1 MALISAANPQFPR
14 AELIVS
20 PSSARPVCVLVTQL
34 SLILCNPMD
43 CSPPDSS
50 VHGLLQATILKW
62 VAMPSSRGSSDPGI
76 EPMSL
81 VSPSMAGSFFYHQQP
96 CMWEAQR
103 NKLYCACMTQ
113 WTGRKPLF
121 RGQCELFA
129 FSLFQ
134 AVLIPFH

>member
-50 VHGLLQATILKW
+50 VHGLLQARIHRVLCTFVDVVIVVVIL
-62 VAMPSSRGSSDPGI
+62 A
-76 EPMSL
+76 
-81 VSPSMAGSFFYHQQP
+81 
-96 CMWEAQR
+96 
-103 NKLYCACMTQ
+103 
-113 WTGRKPLF
+113 
-121 RGQCELFA
+121 
-129 FSLFQ
+129 
-134 AVLIPFH
+134 